1 MLNLNSAAR
10 QRLYEVISSLKDPAE
25 CRDLLEDLCTIK
37 EIDDMAQRLE
47 TAMRLNRGESYIA
60 ISRDVGVSATTISRV
75 NRSLRYGAGGYEK
88 ALKKL
93 EEEQH
98 VD

>member
-1 MLNLNSAAR
+1 MVSLNSSAR
-10 QRLYEVISSLKDPAE
+10 ERLYEVISSLNDPAE
-25 CRDLLEDLCTIK
+25 CRDLMEDLCTIK

-47 TAMRLNRGESYIA
+47 TALRLNRGESYTA
-60 ISRDVGVSATTISRV
+60 ISRAMGVSATTISRV